1 MVRET
6 FLDRFLGR
14 YWNEQAQH
22 ELRRKLEFGSHTRDR
37 TGSRTEYAIRIYAEA
52 KELGPT
58 MSHGEIIQ
66 KLARHYNEEIKYTIV
81 ERGIT
86 RIDELIEL
94 LENFERIG
102 QST

>member
-1 MVRET
+1 
-6 FLDRFLGR
+6 
-14 YWNEQAQH
+14 
-22 ELRRKLEFGSHTRDR
+22 
-37 TGSRTEYAIRIYAEA
+37 
-52 KELGPT
+52 